1 MCKMLRFAY
10 KFLRNRMNKIF
21 PRDQLTCDVSWNPT
35 ANRKM
40 TKMGNIDYALF

>member
-1 MCKMLRFAY
+1 MLRFAY
-10 KFLRNRMNKIF
+10 KLLRNRMNKIF
-21 PRDQLTCDVSWNPT
+21 PRDQQTCEISWNPTCT